1 MKIKLTESKLKQIV
15 TESVK
20 KVINEHHWD
29 DMDFDEEDYGKIVD
43 HIPNKEDDF
52 YGGMSDVVRRLK
64 YAVSMNP
71 NSCNWDDDKSSY
83 YAGMILLQMDKQ
95 EKVFQDMDITPE
107 DIYYL
112 WRKDNEKR
120 LKSIYNINFKEYYKA
135 LTPEK
140 TPTFRGY
147 QSSKFDLEDN
157 QDYALGFNRHNID
170 IDRNLN
176 IYDNGLSG
184 EAALYAQDDEDKEAQ
199 RIARNLSTTMR
210 NTKQNYEKNK

>member
-1 MKIKLTESKLKQIV
+1 MKIKLTESKLRQIV

-29 DMDFDEEDYGKIVD
+29 DMDFDEEDYGKIVN

-64 YAVSMNP
+64 YAVSMDP
-71 NSCNWDDDKSSY
+71 NSSNWGGDKSSY
-83 YAGMILLQMDKQ
+83 YAGMILLQMDKY

-120 LKSIYNINFKEYYKA
+120 LKSIYNINFKEYYKT

-147 QSSKFDLEDN
+147 LSKNDLEDN
-157 QDYALGFNRHNID
+157 GDYALGFEPNIMD

-176 IYDNGLSG
+176 IYDNGYGG
-184 EAALYAQDDEDKEAQ
+184 EAAIYAQDDEDKEGQ
-199 RIARNLSTTMR
+199 RTARNLSTTMR
-210 NTKQNYEKNK
+210 NTKQNYEKK